1 LKNMY
6 QVEPGAMHPLG
17 AVPDEHGVNFAL
29 FSEHATSV
37 ELLLFA
43 EYNDTDPV
51 LVVPLD
57 PLKNHTFF
65 FWHVYVRGTRPG
77 MHYAYRLDGPQD
89 IHQTGNRFNKNK
101 IIIDPYAWGITTAL
115 WDRTAAVGPQDNLH
129 CSMRAAII
137 DTTGYDWEGD
147 QPLKR
152 SLNETII
159 YEVHVGGLTRSP
171 SAGCRY
177 PGTFA
182 GVVEKIPYLKELGV
196 TAVELL
202 PIFAFDEQGVSGV
215 NPVTGQPL
223 KDYWGYNPVCHF
235 APHTG
240 YCVSPREG
248 SHIRDFRDMVKAL
261 HKVGIE
267 VILDVVF
274 NHTGEGNHLGPTI
287 SFKGLDN
294 SIYYYLV
301 ADDKQYYF
309 DYTGTGNT
317 FNCNHPITDKLIS
330 ECLKFWV
337 EEMHVDGFRFD
348 EATILS
354 RGPDGQRMTYP
365 PVLWHI
371 SLDEEL
377 ADTKVIAEAWDAGGL
392 YEVGNFPGERW
403 SEWNG
408 HYRDDIRRFVRG
420 DTGLVSAVATRI
432 AGSAD
437 LYEGNGRAPT
447 CSINFITCHDGFTL
461 YDLVSYNEKHN
472 EDNGQNNQDGIDNNL
487 SWNCGAEGP
496 TDDTSINA
504 LRQRQ
509 IKNFAAILLLSRGVP
524 MVLGGDE
531 FGRTQR
537 GNNNTY
543 CQDNEISWFDWQLL
557 EQNQQLFR
565 FFKNMIAFR
574 KCHPNLQR
582 QYFFTGQPD
591 EQGQKDIDWHGCKLF
606 APGWNDPN
614 SAVLAFTIWGQG
626 RDDDLHV
633 MLNMEGEDLHFDVPP
648 STNGRSWYKVIDTAA
663 QSPQD
668 IMEPGNAA
676 AFSGSSCNVVKHS
689 VVVLVAS
696 KQ

>member
-6 QVEPGAMHPLG
+6 QVEPGAIHPLG
-17 AVPDEHGVNFAL
+17 AVPDAHGVNFAL

-43 EYNDTDPV
+43 EHNDSAPV

-57 PLKNHTFF
+57 PLHNHTFF
-65 FWHVYVRGTRPG
+65 FWHVYVRGARPG

-101 IIIDPYAWGITTAL
+101 IIIDPYTWGITTAL
-115 WDRTAAVGPQDNLH
+115 WDRAAAIGPQDNLH
-129 CSMRAAII
+129 SSMRAAII
-137 DTTGYDWEGD
+137 DTAGYDWEGD

-152 SLNETII
+152 PLHETII
-159 YEVHVGGLTRSP
+159 YEVHAGGLTRSP
-171 SAGCRY
+171 SSASRH

-182 GVVEKIPYLKELGV
+182 GIIEKIPYLQALGV

-202 PIFAFDEQGVSGV
+202 PIFAFDEQGVSGN

-235 APHTG
+235 APHAG
-240 YCVSPREG
+240 YCVSPGEG
-248 SHIRDFRDMVKAL
+248 SHILDFRNMVKAL
-261 HKVGIE
+261 HKAGIE

-354 RGPDGQRMTYP
+354 RGPDGQPMAYP

-377 ADTKVIAEAWDAGGL
+377 ADTKVIAEAWDASGL

-408 HYRDDIRRFVRG
+408 RYRDDIRRFVRG

-437 LYEGNGRAPT
+437 LYDTNGRAPT
-447 CSINFITCHDGFTL
+447 SSINFITCHDGFTL
-461 YDLVSYNEKHN
+461 NDLVSYNNKHN
-472 EDNGQNNQDGIDNNL
+472 EGNGQNNQDGIDNNL
-487 SWNCGAEGP
+487 SWNCGVEGP
-496 TDDTSINA
+496 TNDASINA

-509 IKNFAAILLLSRGVP
+509 IKNFAAILLLSQGVP
-524 MVLGGDE
+524 MLLGGDE
-531 FGRTQR
+531 FARTQQ
-537 GNNNTY
+537 GNNNAY
-543 CQDNEISWFDWQLL
+543 CQDNEISWFDWTLL
-557 EQNQQLFR
+557 EKNQQLFR

-574 KCHPNLQR
+574 KRHPNLQR
-582 QYFFTGQPD
+582 QHFFTGLPD
-591 EQGQKDIDWHGCKLF
+591 QQGQKDIDWHGCKLF
-606 APGWNDPN
+606 SPGWNDPN
-614 SAVLAFTIWGQG
+614 SAVLAFTIWGQDK
-626 RDDDLHV
+626 DDDIHV
-633 MLNMEGEDLHFDVPP
+633 MLNMEWEDLNFDVPP
-648 STNGRSWYKVIDTAA
+648 LTTGRQWHKVVDTAA
-663 QSPQD
+663 ESPQD
-668 IMEPGNAA
+668 IMEPGHETV
-676 AFSGSSCNVVKHS
+676 FSGSSCNVIKHS
-689 VVVLVAS
+689 VVVLVAR
-696 KQ
+696 KP